1 VIGALGIGAADLAAL
16 APLAEKGAPSRAVLL
31 AEFSAVA
38 DKILAAGRPPG
49 EDAGIFD
56 RVLSYGRGLVKIR
69 PTGPISG
76 SDPVAVVSRMQAAVE
91 EGDFAAALA
100 ERQALPPA
108 GQAASEEWAGQV
120 SDRLAIDRL
129 VDDIANALG
138 ATEGSG

>member
-1 VIGALGIGAADLAAL
+1 
-16 APLAEKGAPSRAVLL
+16 
-31 AEFSAVA
+31 
-38 DKILAAGRPPG
+38 
-49 EDAGIFD
+49 
-56 RVLSYGRGLVKIR
+56 VKIR

-91 EGDFAAALA
+91 EGDFAAALT

-129 VDDIANALG
+129 VDDIAGALG
-138 ATEGSG
+138 TIEGSG